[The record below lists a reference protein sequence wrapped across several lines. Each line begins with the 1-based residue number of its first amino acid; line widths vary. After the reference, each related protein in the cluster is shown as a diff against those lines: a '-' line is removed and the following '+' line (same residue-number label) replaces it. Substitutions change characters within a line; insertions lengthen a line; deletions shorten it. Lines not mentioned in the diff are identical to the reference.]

1 MKHFVCI
8 LVCAYCLVGSAWG
21 VVHYKRCAV
30 LGNSI
35 TIHPVTN
42 YWWGRWG
49 MAASD
54 RPYDWVHVFQ
64 TKLVADGN
72 ASASVHA
79 CNISAWERDYA
90 TDDLSCLDTC
100 LNGSEDLVIIRLG
113 ENATFSEDYLSAFTN
128 LIDSVQKRCREARI
142 LITGNFWP
150 DDDKDWVQ
158 REVALAKGCLWV
170 ELQNLY
176 NETNCPKITD
186 RVMGDDGRSHLICSN
201 SIGVAKSIANHPNDA
216 GMQAIADAIYG
227 ALSAD
232 PTAVAS
238 VCSEAVPADTALYDL
253 QGRRVDSPLP
263 NNIYIRGGS
272 KVVVK

>member
-1 MKHFVCI
+1 MRLSLLFF
-8 LVCAYCLVGSAWG
+8 LCAFSLLEGASAAL
-21 VVHYKRCAV
+21 HYKRCAV

-64 TKLVADGN
+64 AKLVADGN

-100 LNGSEDLVIIRLG
+100 LTGSEDLVIIRLG
-113 ENATFSEDYLSAFTN
+113 ENATFSEDYLSAFTA
-128 LIDSVQKRCREARI
+128 LIDSVQKHCREARI

-158 REVALAKGCLWV
+158 REVATAKGCLWV

-216 GMQAIADAIYG
+216 GMQAIADAIYET
-227 ALSAD
+227 LSAD

-238 VCSEAVPADTALYDL
+238 LRPDVVPADTAFYDL
-253 QGRRVDSPLP
+253 QGRRVRRPLP
-263 NNIYIRGGS
+263 KSIYIRGGS